1 MASGNSNGIKD
12 HNSNDHNDTNDHNKS
27 NDHDDSN
34 NHNDSNDNHEECLF
48 CSISASRDPTSLL
61 HVDEIV
67 VAFND
72 IKPSATHHILVVPK
86 KHIPSINNLKKDDL
100 ETVKK
105 MKEVGLNIISCRLNK
120 SVDELNKAKT
130 YQMGFVS
137 PPFNSINHIHLH
149 ILSKPVKT
157 WWPKSLAFSRFIF
170 RDIDDVISKM
180 EK

>member
-1 MASGNSNGIKD
+1 MA
-12 HNSNDHNDTNDHNKS
+12 
-27 NDHDDSN
+27 
-34 NHNDSNDNHEECLF
+34 
-48 CSISASRDPTSLL
+48 SASRDSTSLL

-120 SVDELNKAKT
+120 SVDELNKGKT

-149 ILSKPVKT
+149 ILSKPVTT
-157 WWPKSLAFSRFIF
+157 WWPKSLAFGKFIF
-170 RDIDDVISKM
+170 KDIDDVISKM